1 VESLQVKLSILQ
13 KAIEDKME
21 RIISLGTQ
29 TFLDWFSDKSDD
41 EIVDF
46 LIETEKKSKFDG
58 ITFSFRTPDSL
69 DFRFSDK
76 QLRYISKKQVFMML
90 PHKNGSEPII
100 YGEDDAS
107 FALIARINSV
117 IEKLDSKINII
128 NPKLIRDFSVLLG
141 IKGLSISNLPYE
153 EGFGID
159 ELERIFRIDSKIS
172 LAIDTSYCFS
182 FNKDFLPILLER
194 FRDRV
199 SCILLSDRRDVR
211 NNKSLFECKDLYK
224 FEILRD
230 LDCPVIINSN
240 LKEYEKDVG
249 TLLKEIN
256 TAKKIFGM

>member
-1 VESLQVKLSILQ
+1 M
-13 KAIEDKME
+13 D

-41 EIVDF
+41 KIVDF
-46 LIETEKKSKFDG
+46 LMDTEKESHFEG
-58 ITFSFRTPDSL
+58 ITFSFKTPESL
-69 DFRFSDK
+69 DFKFSNK
-76 QLRYISKKQVFMML
+76 QLKYISKKYVSLML
-90 PHKNGSEPII
+90 PSKNGNEPIV
-100 YGEDDAS
+100 YGQDDSS
-107 FALIARINSV
+107 FALIKRINAV
-117 IEKLDSKINII
+117 TEKLDSKINII
-128 NPKLIRDFSVLLG
+128 NPKLIRDFGVLAS
-141 IKGLSISNLPYE
+141 IKGLSVSNLPFE

-159 ELERIFRIDSKIS
+159 EIERVLKQYSNIS

-230 LDCPVIINSN
+230 LDCPVIINSS
-240 LKEYEKDVG
+240 LKEYNKDN
-249 TLLKEIN
+249 TILLKEIN
-256 TAKKIFGM
+256 ATKKIFDA

>member
-1 VESLQVKLSILQ
+1 
-13 KAIEDKME
+13 ME

-29 TFLDWFSDKSDD
+29 TFLDWFLDKSDD
-41 EIVDF
+41 KIVDF
-46 LIETEKKSKFDG
+46 LIDTEKKSHFAG
-58 ITFSFRTPDSL
+58 ITFSFRTPKSL
-69 DFRFSDK
+69 DFKFSDK
-76 QLRYISKKQVFMML
+76 QQKYISKKDISLML
-90 PHKNGSEPII
+90 PSRNGNEPII
-100 YGEDDAS
+100 YSQDDGS
-107 FALIARINSV
+107 FALINKINAV
-117 IEKLDSKINII
+117 IKKLDSKINII
-128 NPKLIRDFSVLLG
+128 NPKLVRDFGVLSK

-159 ELERIFRIDSKIS
+159 EIERVLKQNSNIS

-194 FRDRV
+194 FKDRV

-230 LDCPVIINSN
+230 LDCPVIINSS
-240 LKEYEKDVG
+240 LKEYDKDIAI
-249 TLLKEIN
+249 LLKEIN